1 MPNRRRALL
10 LSCAVLAAGVPVA
23 GLSLAAPK
31 ACGSEVKT
39 PTLAFGDRV
48 YVDKTRAGGEPVTV
62 VAQDGSISFSA
73 HAGTTHIYKEP
84 GSVASGGTADFLNGY
99 SNQTLNWRST
109 DGGKTWSFIG
119 LAGTGTGPHTL
130 TSSGFSDP
138 DFAVDEGGRI
148 YNTEINLANVA
159 VFSSNDDGQTYSRGN
174 PEVTSGDRPWL
185 TAAAKDEVYLYV
197 NTLQQ
202 IFRSTDG
209 GITWTLQSR
218 SNPNGPDA
226 KMYVDPR
233 NPKTGLIGP
242 HNPDGV
248 AISKDRGVTWEAFD
262 GAELGPTVDFF
273 GAVAVDKAGYVYRAA
288 AGGYTGSGD
297 TEANGEV
304 SFNWFDR
311 KTDEWS
317 PEAVTV
323 PTPKGDALWPW
334 VVAGDDGRVAV
345 AWLQSLEGKPDEF
358 YIYVAQTL
366 NAHGTRVRC
375 SNGSTKVI
383 PPRWSVAN
391 ASKKPIHVGPICLN
405 GTACNAS
412 PDFPDG
418 DRRLGDFITVN
429 YDKDGSLIV
438 ASADTTLG
446 TAVEGGT
453 TKPVS
458 NPIFIKATKGAKMT
472 AKPMKTRKTRPV
484 CGLNGLDPTC

>member
-1 MPNRRRALL
+1 MTNRRRSLL
-10 LSCAVLAAGVPVA
+10 VAGAVLAAGLPVA
-23 GLSLAAPK
+23 GVSVAGPK

-39 PTLAFGDRV
+39 PKLVFGDRV
-48 YVDKTRAGGEPVTV
+48 YVDKNRAGGEPVTV
-62 VAQDGSISFSA
+62 VGHDGSISFSA
-73 HAGTTHIYKEP
+73 HAGTTHIYKDP
-84 GSVASGGTADFLNGY
+84 SSVASEGVLDFTNEY

-109 DGGKTWSFIG
+109 DGGKTWTYVG
-119 LAGTGTGPHTL
+119 LGNTGRGPHTL
-130 TSSGFSDP
+130 ASSGFSDP
-138 DFAVDEGGRI
+138 DFAIDAGGRI

-159 VFSSNDDGQTYSRGN
+159 VFSSGDDGQTYSRGN

-185 TAAAKDEVYLYV
+185 TAAGKDEVYLYV

-218 SNPNGPDA
+218 SNQNGPDA

-242 HNPDGV
+242 HNPDGI
-248 AISKDRGVTWEAFD
+248 AISADQGKTWEAYD

-273 GAVAVDKAGYVYRAA
+273 GGMAVDAAGHAYRAG

-304 SFNWFDR
+304 TFNWFDR
-311 KTDEWS
+311 SKMAWN
-317 PEAVTV
+317 PEAVTI

-345 AWLQSLEGKPDEF
+345 AWLQSLEKDPESF
-358 YIYVAQTL
+358 YVYVAQTL
-366 NAHGTRVRC
+366 NARGTKVRC

-383 PPRWSVAN
+383 PPRWAVAN

-412 PDFPDG
+412 TDFPDG

-429 YDKDGSLIV
+429 YDKDGALMIG
-438 ASADTTLG
+438 SADTTLG
-446 TAVEGGT
+446 QSVEGGT

-458 NPIFIKATKGAKMT
+458 NPIFIKAVKGAKMLK
-472 AKPMKTRKTRPV
+472 KPMKTRPTRPL
-484 CGLNGLDPTC
+484 CGLSGLDPLC